1 MIEEFEKRL
10 LDKKSEKEL
19 ENEIYNENMKPKL
32 NIQMKEEF
40 KQHQEEQL
48 ILLKENKQNIMD
60 FLLDNKDSIRIEEF
74 YDNKL

>member
-1 MIEEFEKRL
+1 
-10 LDKKSEKEL
+10 
-19 ENEIYNENMKPKL
+19 MKPKL